1 MQKLKAL
8 KNKVGKYEG
17 LVTTYE
23 DILTLIEMGIEEQD
37 DSVYEEVKEMN
48 DSFLAEYEA
57 LRIATMLDGE
67 YDRNNAIVTLHAGTG
82 GTEACD
88 WTNMLFRMYSRWAQ
102 KEGFEVEVL
111 DMLDGDEAG
120 LKSVTIQVNGEN
132 AYGYLKSEKGIH
144 RLVRVS
150 PFDSAGRRQTSFA
163 SCDVMPEIEDDTEI
177 EIKPDDIRIDTYR
190 ASGAGGQHINKTS
203 SAIRITHFPTGVVV
217 SCQEERSQFANK
229 DKAFKM
235 LRSKLLALK
244 IEEQIRSYI
253 FMPYTLVKDHRTGEE
268 TGKVDAVMDGEID
281 NFISAYLA
289 WIHS

>member
-111 DMLDGDEAG
+111 DMLDGDEAVAEG
-120 LKSVTIQVNGEN
+120 L
-132 AYGYLKSEKGIH
+132 
-144 RLVRVS
+144 
-150 PFDSAGRRQTSFA
+150 
-163 SCDVMPEIEDDTEI
+163 
-177 EIKPDDIRIDTYR
+177 IDTLGSLHDAMDCLDKMIAAEKNKRR
-190 ASGAGGQHINKTS
+190 AKP
-203 SAIRITHFPTGVVV
+203 R
-217 SCQEERSQFANK
+217 K
-229 DKAFKM
+229 
-235 LRSKLLALK
+235 
-244 IEEQIRSYI
+244 
-253 FMPYTLVKDHRTGEE
+253 
-268 TGKVDAVMDGEID
+268 GKK
-281 NFISAYLA
+281 SL
-289 WIHS
+289 

>member
-111 DMLDGDEAG
+111 DMLDGDEAVAEG
-120 LKSVTIQVNGEN
+120 L
-132 AYGYLKSEKGIH
+132 
-144 RLVRVS
+144 
-150 PFDSAGRRQTSFA
+150 
-163 SCDVMPEIEDDTEI
+163 
-177 EIKPDDIRIDTYR
+177 IDTLGSLHDAMDCLDKMIAAEKNKQR
-190 ASGAGGQHINKTS
+190 AKPRKGK
-203 SAIRITHFPTGVVV
+203 
-217 SCQEERSQFANK
+217 
-229 DKAFKM
+229 
-235 LRSKLLALK
+235 KLL
-244 IEEQIRSYI
+244 
-253 FMPYTLVKDHRTGEE
+253 
-268 TGKVDAVMDGEID
+268 
-281 NFISAYLA
+281 
-289 WIHS
+289 